1 MSAIL
6 KRKLY
11 VAPLLAGLGGKLMT
25 GTMIGSSILGVK
37 QGADANSQSEEA
49 AEAAAREQKRHN
61 KAMEE
66 AAKQNAA
73 SAINAEEGQ
82 KVFAATQSVMKNIV
96 GLGKDLYKT
105 QKGNIATAGKMAV
118 GFGAIGY
125 AGNRLAESVRDHK
138 ENNDEG
144 NKNFLKKAAIA
155 TGTIGGSILAARKG
169 LLGPSAQ
176 KFMTTGKG
184 GSVLR
189 GVGKALNP
197 IARDERTNK
206 ISVKGTLAKSGMNAA
221 FIGMPTVS
229 YLAQRRSSNDM
240 MNNTL
245 PEQEELRQ
253 YSWFKSGA
261 TMAKNTFQ
269 HVKNNPSR
277 AITGGVNK
285 VGSIFGFYGKGGTAA
300 VQRTGESL
308 KRGESEWG
316 RKLGDWI
323 TKKDQNGNLVNAG
336 KANLLATGG
345 TLAVGTGIMSGGN
358 ALINKPMRVIDRDAY
373 KMEDEQNGKV

>member
-1 MSAIL
+1 MSRI
-6 KRKLY
+6 RQKLFFLQ
-11 VAPLLAGLGGKLMT
+11 AAANLA
-25 GTMIGSSILGVK
+25 MIGSSAYGLK
-37 QGADANSQSEEA
+37 QGSDANEANEEA

-96 GLGKDLYKT
+96 GLGKDLYRT
-105 QKGNIATAGKMAV
+105 QKENINTAGKLAL
-118 GFGAIGY
+118 GFGAINY

-169 LLGPSAQ
+169 LLGTPAQ

-184 GSVLR
+184 GSVLK

-197 IARDERTNK
+197 IVRDEKTNK
-206 ISVKGTLAKSGMNAA
+206 VSVGGTMMKTGMNGL
-221 FIGMPTVS
+221 FIAMPTIS
-229 YLAQRRSSNDM
+229 YLAQRRSQGDM
-240 MNNTL
+240 ANNTSS
-245 PEQEELRQ
+245 EYQEEPRQ
-253 YSWFKSGA
+253 YSWFQEGMKWTQNA
-261 TMAKNTFQ
+261 YK
-269 HVKNNPSR
+269 HLKNNPTR
-277 AITGGVNK
+277 AITGGINK
-285 VGSIFGFYGKGGTAA
+285 AGQFVGFYGKGGTSA
-300 VQRTGESL
+300 VQKTGEAL
-308 KRGESEWG
+308 KKGESEWG
-316 RKLGDWI
+316 RKIGDWI
-323 TKKDQNGNLVNAG
+323 TKRDQNGNLVNAG

-345 TLAVGTGIMSGGN
+345 TIAVGTGIMAGGN
-358 ALINKPMRVIDRDAY
+358 ALINKPMRVIDKDAY